1 MTGERVP
8 FGLQLGKR
16 FGDTIPFAGYGCLDL
31 NRSSRVKKI
40 KSVSGAREG
49 RGRVRFKD
57 RQKKLGKDSNRLA
70 AKCKMLS
77 GNSVL

>member
-40 KSVSGAREG
+40 KSVSGAR
-49 RGRVRFKD
+49 
-57 RQKKLGKDSNRLA
+57 QGKGTGAVQGQTGKSLERIPT
-70 AKCKMLS
+70 
-77 GNSVL
+77 V